1 MILAGDAPVN
11 SRVQLMMASVDG
23 IAQGAFLLQNTV
35 LKIEHR
41 T

>member
-23 IAQGAFLLQNTV
+23 IAQGANTAA
-35 LKIEHR
+35 KIRYEK
-41 T
+41 